1 MVERITQSKN
11 VAPAI
16 GSTPR
21 RFDRRDRD
29 GEADRESPREDKR
42 QDEVPAFELRGIPA
56 ADLGP
61 EARAAFVRMMEDF
74 ERLRAEVRWGRDKI
88 GGLEKRGD
96 QHDYLPIANRRA
108 FLRKLEEVA
117 RHRRHLAEGASLILV
132 HVGIGDAARR
142 ELGLTAHDRLME
154 HVAGALV
161 AMVHPTDTVAAL
173 GGHDFGILL
182 ILGSSRAAEVKRHD
196 VIEGLKR
203 SPFKWEGADHHLRP
217 LVGVVALDR
226 PESAMEA
233 LLEADRD
240 LMAQAVRADDETGK
254 G

>member
-1 MVERITQSKN
+1 MVEDHPIEERR
-11 VAPAI
+11 AAI
-16 GSTPR
+16 GSAPR
-21 RFDRRDRD
+21 RFDRRDRG
-29 GEADRESPREDKR
+29 GEADDADRESPREDRR

-154 HVAGALV
+154 HAAGALV

-182 ILGSSRAAEVKRHD
+182 ILGSSRAAEVATRCD
-196 VIEGLKR
+196 RGFEAFASLEGR
-203 SPFKWEGADHHLRP
+203 GSSSETACSPPWIARKAPWKL
-217 LVGVVALDR
+217 
-226 PESAMEA
+226 S
-233 LLEADRD
+233 
-240 LMAQAVRADDETGK
+240 
-254 G
+254 